1 MRRLTPWATTA
12 AVATVVAVRA
22 TGAGPITAARR
33 GTSIWTRK
41 PSTSASPS
49 TEVAQRWNGGQRRL
63 DDMQTELTRLAATAA
78 GTQRS
83 RRNARV
89 SEAADALRQALS
101 ADVAVRSGTTRR
113 AAYEADLLA
122 SRRLAQTQSDAL
134 LRAVEDRP
142 GSGQQ

>member
-1 MRRLTPWATTA
+1 VAGGLGWLTLARSRRRQWDTA
-12 AVATVVAVRA
+12 FAAELGEARWLVDTFVPAVTDRSVPR
-22 TGAGPITAARR
+22 
-33 GTSIWTRK
+33 
-41 PSTSASPS
+41 